1 MKGLISVAL
10 AAALISTLSLARG
23 GYGNKANNS
32 NQNIG
37 SSTYLSQAISTYP
50 IATLT
55 QNQID
60 DLLFM
65 FEEEKMARDVYIT
78 LGEKWQ
84 ANVFLS
90 IQKSEQKHMDAIK
103 ALLERYSIDVPSLEN
118 EVGLFE
124 NEQIQALYNEL
135 IEKGSESLE
144 EAYGVGVTIEEVD
157 IDDLNSKIVDA
168 PEDIKAVYS
177 NLLAGSNNH
186 LKAFNRV
193 LEALQNGNLQPANP
207 NQNQGKKGR
216 M

>member
-1 MKGLISVAL
+1 M
-10 AAALISTLSLARG
+10 
-23 GYGNKANNS
+23 
-32 NQNIG
+32 
-37 SSTYLSQAISTYP
+37 
-50 IATLT
+50 
-55 QNQID
+55 
-60 DLLFM
+60 
-65 FEEEKMARDVYIT
+65 EKELKKFRNCLDIW
-78 LGEKWQ
+78 GE
-84 ANVFLS
+84 
-90 IQKSEQKHMDAIK
+90 I
-103 ALLERYSIDVPSLEN
+103 IDVPSLEN

-135 IEKGSESLE
+135 VEKGSESLE